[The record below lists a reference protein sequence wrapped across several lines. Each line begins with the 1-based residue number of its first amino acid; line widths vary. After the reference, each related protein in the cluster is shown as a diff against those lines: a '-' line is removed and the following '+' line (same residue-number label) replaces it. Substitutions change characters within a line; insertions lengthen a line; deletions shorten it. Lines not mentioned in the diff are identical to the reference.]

1 MSNLFEI
8 NQAILNCIDLETGEI
23 IDTAALDRLE
33 MERDTKVE
41 NIALWIKN
49 LNADAA
55 ALKAEKQALDAR
67 QKAAEN
73 KAESLKKYLAAA
85 LNGSKFTTPKVAITW
100 RRSESVEVTDI
111 SKLDDDYLKYSDPTP
126 DKTKIKAALK
136 LGIELEGATLTE
148 KQNMQIK

>member
-8 NQAILNCIDLETGEI
+8 NQATMNCIDMETGEI
-23 IDTAALDRLE
+23 IDTEALDRLE
-33 MERDTKVE
+33 MERDTKIE

-55 ALKAEKQALDAR
+55 ALKAEKQALEAR

-73 KAESLKKYLAAA
+73 KAESLKRYLAAA
-85 LNGSKFTTPKVAITW
+85 LNGSRFATPKVAITW
-100 RRSESVEVTDI
+100 RRSESVDVTDI
-111 SKLDDDYLKYSDPTP
+111 SKLDKEYLKYSDPTP
-126 DKTKIKAALK
+126 DKTKLKAALK
-136 LGIELEGATLTE
+136 LGIEIEGATLTE